1 MANRRNV
8 LKLIGG
14 GAVLA
19 AVGTGGFIVTNQPSH
34 AARAAWRSAG
44 KETEFR
50 RRALSYAILAPN
62 PHNRQPWLVK
72 LEGDNALSLY
82 CDLDRRLPETDPLDR
97 QITIGHGAFLELLSM
112 TAAQDGYRTKII
124 PFPQGEDM
132 ETLDKRPI
140 ATVEFVADQTIKP
153 DPLSRHI
160 LDRRSNKEVYED
172 RKVEPAMLDGLVSAG
187 TTHGVVT
194 QTTDAAKLVSQ
205 LRDLTWRAHELET
218 KTPRTMQESIDLMR
232 IGSRQIEQFRDGISL
247 EGPMMEAAKLA
258 GIITRSEL
266 ADPKS
271 SGFKQGLNMF
281 KEKAMSAHAF
291 GWLSNDN
298 QNRSDQINAGR
309 AYARFNLQVTAMGL
323 SIHPWSQA
331 LQEFPEM
338 AALHEEVHKLIGGGK
353 RLQMLVRIGYA
364 PDIIASPRRG
374 MDALIP
380 A

>member
-1 MANRRNV
+1 MATRRNI

-19 AVGTGGFIVTNQPSH
+19 AAGTGGFVATNQPSH

-72 LEGDNALSLY
+72 LEGNNALTLY
-82 CDLDRRLPETDPLDR
+82 CDLDRRLPDTDPLDR
-97 QITIGHGAFLELLSM
+97 QITIGHGAFLELLPIA
-112 TAAQDGYRTKII
+112 AAQDGYRTNIT
-124 PFPQGEDM
+124 PFPQGENM
-132 ETLDKRPI
+132 ETLDGRPV
-140 ATVEFVADQTIKP
+140 ATVEFTADQTIRP
-153 DPLSRHI
+153 DPLFRHI

-172 RKVEPAMLDGLVSAG
+172 RNVEQALLRRLETAG
-187 TTHGVVT
+187 TIHGVAA
-194 QTTDAAKLVSQ
+194 QTSGTAKLVSQ
-205 LRDLTWRAHELET
+205 LRDLTWRGHRLET
-218 KTPRTMQESIDLMR
+218 RTPRTMQESIDLMR
-232 IGSRQIEQFRDGISL
+232 IGSKQVSQFRDGISM

-258 GIITRSEL
+258 GIMTPTEL

-271 SGFKQGLNMF
+271 TAFRQGLDMF
-281 KEKAMSAHAF
+281 KEKAMSARAF

-298 QNRSDQINAGR
+298 QNRADQINAGR
-309 AYARFNLQVTAMGL
+309 AYARFNLQATAMGL
-323 SIHPWSQA
+323 AIHPWSQS

-338 AALHEEVHKLIGGGK
+338 ASLHQEVHNLIGGGK

-364 PDIIASPRRG
+364 PDIIAAPRRG

-380 A
+380 T